1 MSNKRVVII
10 VVVSVVVLL
19 AVCIVAAPALMDA
32 IRAIHV
38 IPQH

>member
-1 MSNKRVVII
+1 MSNKRIAI
-10 VVVSVVVLL
+10 VVVLVVVVVA

-32 IRAIHV
+32 IRGIHV